1 MGRDFYKILGVSKDA
16 KDDELKKA
24 YRKLAM
30 KWHPDKNPGDKQAAA
45 SEKFKEVSEAYDT
58 LSDPQKRQI
67 FDTYGEEGL
76 QGMPPPGTEGAA
88 GPGGMPGG
96 FPGGVPAGGFP
107 GMGVRFQSTPAGFSE
122 DTARRIFEE
131 FMGGDLGGMFGG
143 GGLGGGAR
151 RVPSFQGSQGGRLG
165 PELFGRRSSRGF
177 QGMGDDMGEGPAPR
191 PQKIE
196 VQLSCTLEEL
206 FNGATKKLKVTRNV
220 TDAAGK
226 TSKVEETLEIKLKPG
241 WKEGTKV
248 TFEGKGDSRPGA
260 PRQDLV
266 FVIKQLPHARFSRH
280 GDDLHCPVTLSLVQ
294 ALHPDSLDVPTLDN
308 RVLRVRPRDTV
319 VLPGS
324 QKVIPNEGMPKAREW
339 GKRGSLVLK
348 YAVKF
353 PRKALDATEAAQLA
367 ALLEGKE

>member
-1 MGRDFYKILGVSKDA
+1 MHAFHSSFHLRSH
-16 KDDELKKA
+16 
-24 YRKLAM
+24 R
-30 KWHPDKNPGDKQAAA
+30 
-45 SEKFKEVSEAYDT
+45 
-58 LSDPQKRQI
+58 
-67 FDTYGEEGL
+67 
-76 QGMPPPGTEGAA
+76 A
-88 GPGGMPGG
+88 GS
-96 FPGGVPAGGFP
+96 
-107 GMGVRFQSTPAGFSE
+107 Q
-122 DTARRIFEE
+122 
-131 FMGGDLGGMFGG
+131 G
-143 GGLGGGAR
+143 GGLG
-151 RVPSFQGSQGGRLG
+151 PD
-165 PELFGRRSSRGF
+165 LFGRRSSRGF
-177 QGMGDDMGEGPAPR
+177 QGMGDDMGEGPAPKT
-191 PQKIE
+191 QKIE
-196 VQLSCTLEEL
+196 VQLSCTLEEVGTMKAVVFGLGLGWLTVRSSNILDIALAGAGWLPSALASCVLSVHLTTTAPPHDWLDTTFIPNPPLPQL